1 MNSGDFRVNIKD
13 MKIIYGKT
21 TYRNVAFRALISVV
35 MGVVL
40 VAWPDVALKSLV
52 MFIGFLFLFSGIL
65 ASVISYRKQQME
77 EQPGSMLS
85 MNGLG
90 SIILGALL
98 ISVPLFFTTILM
110 FLLGGI
116 LVMAAIAQLA
126 TLSMARQF
134 GNVSPVNYIYPV
146 LILLA
151 GMIVIFRPWGSA
163 AYVVVILGYTA
174 IFYGITDLIRHY
186 QINKLRKQYDVEH
199 PDRRADIEDADYEEV
214 D

>member
-1 MNSGDFRVNIKD
+1 

-21 TYRNVAFRALISVV
+21 TYRNVVFRALISIAL
-35 MGVVL
+35 GVVL
-40 VAWPDVALKSLV
+40 VLAPSKALESFV

-65 ASVISYRKQQME
+65 SSVVAYRRQQLE
-77 EQPGSMLS
+77 ERPGSMLS

-90 SIILGALL
+90 SIILGVLL

-116 LVMAAIAQLA
+116 LVLAAIAQLA

-134 GNVSPVNYIYPV
+134 GHVPPVNYLYPV

-199 PDRRADIEDADYEEV
+199 PSRHADIEDADYEEV

>member
-1 MNSGDFRVNIKD
+1 

-21 TYRNVAFRALISVV
+21 TYRNVVFRALISIAL
-35 MGVVL
+35 GVVL
-40 VAWPDVALKSLV
+40 VLAPSRALESFV

-65 ASVISYRKQQME
+65 SSVVAYRRQQLE
-77 EQPGSMLS
+77 ERPGSMLS

-90 SIILGALL
+90 SIILGVLL

-116 LVMAAIAQLA
+116 LVLAAIAQLA

-134 GNVSPVNYIYPV
+134 GHVPPVNYLYPV

-199 PDRRADIEDADYEEV
+199 PSRHADIEDADYEEV